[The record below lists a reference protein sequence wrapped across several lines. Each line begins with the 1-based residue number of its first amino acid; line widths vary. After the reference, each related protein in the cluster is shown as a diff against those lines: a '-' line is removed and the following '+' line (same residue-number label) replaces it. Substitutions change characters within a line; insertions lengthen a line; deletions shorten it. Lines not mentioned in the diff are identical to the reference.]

1 MTNCCSQA
9 SSINSFKTTDT
20 TRDAFQRLRVSNP
33 FTLFDSQNRYD
44 ISDLFF
50 SNVSGTGNVT
60 YIANQSSVALN
71 TGTSGTVIRQ
81 TRNVFGYQPGK
92 SLLSMTTF
100 VLSPGDAVQRVGF
113 FYDLNGLFIER
124 SGGVT
129 YFVKRNDGTDTKVA
143 QADWN
148 LDKLNG
154 IGPSKLVLDITKVQI
169 LWIDLEWLGAGSVRF
184 GFCINGEFVACH
196 VMHHA
201 NIIDAVYMTTA
212 ILPVRYEITGTGNQ
226 TLKQICS
233 TVISEGGYEPRN
245 PFIIQQRGTTSADS
259 VTLSNAGTVYPIIS
273 LRLRPDRLYS
283 LAVFK
288 QADIYVSSSSDGIAW
303 YIIANSTLTDP
314 VWTNHPVGAMTQ
326 YDISATAMSGGRNVN
341 GGYIVNHGTLQF
353 DPLNATPIGQQNF
366 GTSEIFTLAA
376 SGFSNNLKVAAKI
389 GWYEI

>member
-1 MTNCCSQA
+1 MTNCCSH
-9 SSINSFKTTDT
+9 SSSLKVFQSTDT
-20 TRDAFQRLRVSNP
+20 TRDAFQRFRVSNP
-33 FTLFDSQNRYD
+33 FTLFDSQSRFD

-60 YIANQSSVALN
+60 YISNQSTVALN

-92 SLLSMTTF
+92 SLLIMCTF
-100 VLSPGDAVQRVGF
+100 VMDPGNATQRVGF

-129 YFVKRNDGTDTKVA
+129 YFVKRNDGTDTKVP
-143 QADWN
+143 QTQWN
-148 LDKLNG
+148 IDKMDGL
-154 IGPSKLVLDITKVQI
+154 GPSKLILDMTKVQI

-184 GFCINGEFVACH
+184 GFCINGEFVTCH
-196 VMHHA
+196 VMNHA
-201 NIIDAVYMTTA
+201 NIIDSVYMTTA
-212 ILPVRYEITGTGNQ
+212 ILPVRYEITGTSC

-245 PFIIQQRGTTSADS
+245 PFIIQQRGTTAADS

-283 LAVFK
+283 LVVFK
-288 QADIYVSSSSDGIAW
+288 QADIYVTSSSDGIAW
-303 YIIANSTLTDP
+303 YIISNSTLTGAN
-314 VWTNHPVGAMTQ
+314 WTNHPYGAMTQ
-326 YDISATAMSGGRNVN
+326 YDISATGMSGGRNVN
-341 GGYIVNHGTLQF
+341 GGYIVTKGTLQF
-353 DPLNATPIGQQNF
+353 DPLNALPIGQQNF

-376 SGFSNNLKVAAKI
+376 SGFSNNLKIAAKI

>member
-1 MTNCCSQA
+1 MTSCCSQV
-9 SSINSFKTTDT
+9 STLKMFQSTDIN
-20 TRDAFQRLRVSNP
+20 RDAFQRLRVSNP

-60 YIANQSSVALN
+60 YIANQSTAVLN

-81 TRNVFGYQPGK
+81 SRNVFGYQPGK
-92 SLLSMTTF
+92 SLLHMSTF
-100 VLSPGDAVQRVGF
+100 VMDSGNATQRVGI
-113 FYDLNGLFIER
+113 FYELNGLFIER

-129 YFVKRNDGTDTKVA
+129 YFVKRNDGTDTQVP
-143 QADWN
+143 QTQWN
-148 LDKLNG
+148 IDKMDGL
-154 IGPSKLVLDITKVQI
+154 GPSKLTLDMAKVQI

-184 GFCINGEFVACH
+184 GFCINGEFIPCH
-196 VMHHA
+196 VMNHA
-201 NIIDAVYMTTA
+201 NIIDSVYMTTA
-212 ILPVRYEITGTGNQ
+212 ILPVRYEISGTAG

-245 PFIIQQRGTTSADS
+245 PFIIQQRGTTTADS

-273 LRLRPDRLYS
+273 LRLRSDRLYS

-288 QADIYVSSSSDGIAW
+288 QADIYVTSSSDGIAW
-303 YIIANSTLTDP
+303 YIIANSTLTGAN
-314 VWTNHPVGAMTQ
+314 WTNHPIGAMTQ
-326 YDISATAMSGGRNVN
+326 FDISATNLSGGRIVN
-341 GGYIVNHGTLQF
+341 GGYIVSRGTLQF
-353 DPLNATPIGQQNF
+353 DPLNAVPIGQQNF

-376 SGFSNNLKVAAKI
+376 SGFSNNLKIAAKI

>member
-1 MTNCCSQA
+1 MFQSTD
-9 SSINSFKTTDT
+9 IN
-20 TRDAFQRLRVSNP
+20 RDAFQRLRVSNP

-60 YIANQSSVALN
+60 YIANQSTAVLN

-81 TRNVFGYQPGK
+81 SRNVFGYQPGK
-92 SLLSMTTF
+92 SLLHMSTF
-100 VLSPGDAVQRVGF
+100 VMDSGNATQRVGI
-113 FYDLNGLFIER
+113 FYELNGLFIER

-129 YFVKRNDGTDTKVA
+129 YFVKRNDGTDTQVP
-143 QADWN
+143 QTQWN
-148 LDKLNG
+148 IDKMDGL
-154 IGPSKLVLDITKVQI
+154 GPSKLTLDMAKVQI

-184 GFCINGEFVACH
+184 GFCINGEFIPCH
-196 VMHHA
+196 VMNHA
-201 NIIDAVYMTTA
+201 NIIDSVYMTTA
-212 ILPVRYEITGTGNQ
+212 ILPVRYEISGTAG

-245 PFIIQQRGTTSADS
+245 PFIIQQRGTTTADS

-273 LRLRPDRLYS
+273 LRLRSDRLYS

-288 QADIYVSSSSDGIAW
+288 QADIYVTSSSDGIAW
-303 YIIANSTLTDP
+303 YIIANSTLTGAN
-314 VWTNHPVGAMTQ
+314 WTNHPIGAMTQ
-326 YDISATAMSGGRNVN
+326 FDISATNLSGGRIVN
-341 GGYIVNHGTLQF
+341 GGYIVSRGTLQF
-353 DPLNATPIGQQNF
+353 DPLNAVPIGQQNF

-376 SGFSNNLKVAAKI
+376 SGFSNNLKIAAKI

>member
-1 MTNCCSQA
+1 MFQSTD
-9 SSINSFKTTDT
+9 IN
-20 TRDAFQRLRVSNP
+20 RDAFQRLRVSNP

-60 YIANQSSVALN
+60 YIANQSTAVLN

-81 TRNVFGYQPGK
+81 SRNVFGYQPGK
-92 SLLSMTTF
+92 SLLHMSTF
-100 VLSPGDAVQRVGF
+100 VMDSGNATQRVGI
-113 FYDLNGLFIER
+113 FYELNGLFIER

-129 YFVKRNDGTDTKVA
+129 YFVKRNDGTDTQVP
-143 QADWN
+143 QTQWN
-148 LDKLNG
+148 IDKMDGL
-154 IGPSKLVLDITKVQI
+154 GPSKLTLDMAKVQI

-184 GFCINGEFVACH
+184 GFCINGEFIPCH
-196 VMHHA
+196 VMNHA
-201 NIIDAVYMTTA
+201 NIIDSVYMTTA
-212 ILPVRYEITGTGNQ
+212 ILPVRYEISGTAG

-245 PFIIQQRGTTSADS
+245 PFIIQQRGTTTADS

-273 LRLRPDRLYS
+273 LRLRSDRLYS

-288 QADIYVSSSSDGIAW
+288 QADIYVNSTSDGIAW
-303 YIIANSTLTDP
+303 YIIANSTLTGAN
-314 VWTNHPVGAMTQ
+314 WTNHPIGAMTQ
-326 YDISATAMSGGRNVN
+326 FDISATNLSGGRIVN
-341 GGYIVNHGTLQF
+341 GGYIVSRGTLQF
-353 DPLNATPIGQQNF
+353 DPLNAVPIGQQNF

-376 SGFSNNLKVAAKI
+376 SGFSNNLKIAAKI

>member
-1 MTNCCSQA
+1 MTCCPGDIRLPSQV
-9 SSINSFKTTDT
+9 NQTDT
-20 TRDAFQRLRVSNP
+20 TRDAFQRFRVSNP
-33 FTLFDSQNRYD
+33 YTLFDSQNRYD
-44 ISDLFF
+44 VSDLFF
-50 SNVSGTGNVT
+50 SNVSGTGSVT
-60 YIANQSSVALN
+60 YIANESSVALN

-92 SLLSMTTF
+92 SLLVMNTF
-100 VLSPGDAVQRVGF
+100 VMASGPSTQRTGF
-113 FYDLNGLFIER
+113 FYDLNGVFLER

-129 YFVKRNDGTDTKVA
+129 YLVKRNSGSDIKVA
-143 QADWN
+143 QSDWN

-154 IGPSKLVLDITKVQI
+154 LGPSKLILDITKVQI
-169 LWIDLEWLGAGSVRF
+169 FWVDLEWLGAGSVRF
-184 GFCINGEFVACH
+184 GFVINGEFVACH

-201 NIIDAVYMTTA
+201 NIIDSVYMTTA
-212 ILPVRYEITGTGNQ
+212 ILPVRYEITGSNA

-245 PFIIQQRGTTSADS
+245 PFIIQQRGTTTADL
-259 VTLSNAGTVYPIIS
+259 VTLTNAGTIYPIIS
-273 LRLRPDRLYS
+273 LRLRSDRLYS

-303 YIIANSTLTDP
+303 YIIANTTLTDAS
-314 VWTNHPVGAMTQ
+314 WTDHPVGAMTQ
-326 YDISATAMSGGRNVN
+326 FDISATAMSGGRNIN
-341 GGYIVNHGTLQF
+341 GGYIVNRGTLQF
-353 DPLNATPIGQQNF
+353 DPLNAVPIGQQNF

>member
-1 MTNCCSQA
+1 MTCCNGSVKLPSQV
-9 SSINSFKTTDT
+9 NQVDT
-20 TRDAFQRLRVSNP
+20 TRDAFQRFRVSNP

-50 SNVSGTGNVT
+50 SNVAGTGSVT
-60 YIANQSSVALN
+60 FVAAESSVSLN

-92 SLLSMTTF
+92 SMLAMATF
-100 VLSPGDAVQRVGF
+100 VMSSGSATQRIGL

-124 SGGVT
+124 SGGTT

-143 QADWN
+143 QASWN
-148 LDKLNG
+148 LDRLDG
-154 IGPSKLVLDITKVQI
+154 LGPSKLVLDITKVQI
-169 LWIDLEWLGAGSVRF
+169 FWMDLEWLGAGSVRF
-184 GFCINGEFVACH
+184 GFCINGEFVPCH

-201 NIIDAVYMTTA
+201 NLIDTVYMTTA
-212 ILPVRYEITGTGNQ
+212 ILPIRYEISGTGNQ
-226 TLKQICS
+226 SLKQICS

-245 PFIIQQRGTTSADS
+245 PFIIQQRGTTNADS
-259 VTLSNAGTVYPIIS
+259 VTLATAGTVYPIIS
-273 LRLRPDRLYS
+273 LRLRSDRLYS
-283 LAVFK
+283 LSVFK

-303 YIIANSTLTDP
+303 YIIANSTLTNP
-314 VWTNHPVGAMTQ
+314 VWTNHPIGNMTQ

-341 GGYIVNHGTLQF
+341 GGYIVSKGTLQF
-353 DPLNATPIGQQNF
+353 DPLNAVPIGQQNF